1 MKWRKNHSIS
11 RFSLFQTSQYP
22 FKYSF
27 FELYRFDFIL
37 DEDLNLYLIEINQS
51 PNVNPSVKLY
61 RDRRMYENL
70 LFDSFTLLGIG
81 KYIKRANFEFGL
93 VSI

>member
-1 MKWRKNHSIS
+1 MIGLNRLNSI
-11 RFSLFQTSQYP
+11 FSSFIQTQNYP

-37 DEDLNLYLIEINQS
+37 DAALNLYLIEINQS

-61 RDRRMYENL
+61 RDRRMFENL

-81 KYIKRANFEFGL
+81 RYIKKSTFEFG
-93 VSI
+93 